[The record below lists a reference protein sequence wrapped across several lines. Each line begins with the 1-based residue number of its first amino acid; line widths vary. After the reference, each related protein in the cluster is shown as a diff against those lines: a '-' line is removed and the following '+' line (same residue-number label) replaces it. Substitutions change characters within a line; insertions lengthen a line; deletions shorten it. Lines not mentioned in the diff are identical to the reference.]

1 MSILFAESFKKYP
14 ICIFD
19 EEHLNSD
26 LSLDDMWEKIEEY
39 GIDRKLLESTHP
51 SNELLFQLYTAI
63 VQVNKKVNDL
73 TNRDIHTS

>member
-1 MSILFAESFKKYP
+1 M
-14 ICIFD
+14 
-19 EEHLNSD
+19 NSD

-39 GIDRKLLESTHP
+39 GIDRNLLESTHP

>member
-1 MSILFAESFKKYP
+1 MYL
-14 ICIFD
+14 D